1 MQNQSNAKYCSNSED
16 ILKSTKNFLEKINPK
31 QDSSKTTISKV
42 LRKIPNRKKTSKQ
55 QYNFCMTKISLQIHN
70 V

>member
-31 QDSSKTTISKV
+31 QGSSKTTISKV
-42 LRKIPNRKKTSKQ
+42 LRKKFLTERK
-55 QYNFCMTKISLQIHN
+55 LQSN
-70 V
+70 NTTFA